1 VNRDPLLPPAANAGP
16 AFWAQK
22 TKSGNGRGKSGV
34 GKNDIVGDLVK
45 LNDSINDVIFII
57 GRKMISF
64 SPPSW
69 PTTGL
74 VSDGLTGGRSAR
86 KFFRKP

>member
-1 VNRDPLLPPAANAGP
+1 M
-16 AFWAQK
+16 
-22 TKSGNGRGKSGV
+22 GKSGV

-74 VSDGLTGGRSAR
+74 VSDGLTGSRSAR
-86 KFFRKP
+86 KFFRNRKQFFLEISEISPFTVHSSAS